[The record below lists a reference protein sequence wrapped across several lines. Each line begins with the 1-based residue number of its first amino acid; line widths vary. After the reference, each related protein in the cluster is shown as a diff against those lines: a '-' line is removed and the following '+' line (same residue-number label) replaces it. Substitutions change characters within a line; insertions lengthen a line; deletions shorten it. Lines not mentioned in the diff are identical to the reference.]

1 MSQDIQ
7 LQLVYAAVASLADD
21 ADHDLA
27 LAILARL
34 VMPSRDQL
42 SDPADET
49 LINASGP
56 WSGPTENLEQ
66 GPHGWGHEADW
77 CRDCQEGCGEAYGG
91 ACHCCKHAARCE
103 EDEI

>member
-7 LQLVYAAVASLADD
+7 LQLVYAAVASLADEIADMIADWFGRSVID

-42 SDPADET
+42 SDPVD
-49 LINASGP
+49 
-56 WSGPTENLEQ
+56 
-66 GPHGWGHEADW
+66 GHDADW

-91 ACHCCKHAARCE
+91 ACDCCKRAARCE